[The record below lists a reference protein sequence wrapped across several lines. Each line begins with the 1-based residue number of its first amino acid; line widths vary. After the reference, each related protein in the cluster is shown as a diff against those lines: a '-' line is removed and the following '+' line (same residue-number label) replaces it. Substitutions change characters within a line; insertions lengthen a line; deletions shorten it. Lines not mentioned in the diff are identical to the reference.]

1 MGESMDKETLQALR
15 VERNRYIERARKSI
29 RENNKVLKA
38 IREQVAAEP
47 RTIPEIARSLAMDTA
62 EVLLFVSALKKY
74 GEVMEGPKD
83 GDYFR
88 YGLVPSPNP

>member
-1 MGESMDKETLQALR
+1 MGQSMDKQTLQALR
-15 VERNRYIERARKSI
+15 EERKPYIERARKSI
-29 RENNKVLKA
+29 QETNKILKA
-38 IREQVAAEP
+38 IREQIAERP
-47 RTIPEIARSLAMDTA
+47 ATVPEIAQALAMDTA
-62 EVLLFVSALKKY
+62 EMLRFISALKKY